1 MIIGDFDTRVAAA
14 QLNLIFDIEAIF
26 KRRGQKVAVFEKN
39 GDLLFDQTN
48 YGAFE
53 KYYLVFHSSSFR
65 RISSII
71 GSFTDGLTLDEIHSR
86 CPDLKK
92 SKTIDILNEAV
103 NLGIIVRKESVYLL
117 SNPIGFGP
125 TFEWYVAAVCI
136 KELSSMAYWGVKVEK
151 LTGDYDVVLVRE
163 NQIGYIECKSGNF
176 SNISKNHIKS
186 FLDRERILAP
196 QFSIYL
202 VDGVSKDNLKILVD
216 YALEQKFEYEIEI
229 PGVMNTEV
237 SLEAE
242 EYRHFIRLIPINSF
256 FISVR
261 SSIAS
266 ALREIYQFLTLVCD
280 RTVPTENKAAKAKF
294 H

>member
-1 MIIGDFDTRVAAA
+1 MIIGDFDTEIAAT

-26 KRRGQKVAVFEKN
+26 RRRGQEVVVYEN
-39 GDLLFDQTN
+39 NNDLLFDQTN

-53 KYYLVFHSSSFR
+53 KYYPVFHSSSFR
-65 RISSII
+65 RISSLI
-71 GSFTDGLTLDEIHSR
+71 GGSTDGLTLDEIHSR
-86 CPDLKK
+86 CPDLEKAK
-92 SKTIDILNEAV
+92 IIDKVNEAV
-103 NLGIIVRKESVYLL
+103 SLGIMLPKKSVYLL

-125 TFEWYVAAVCI
+125 TFEWYVAAVCF
-136 KELSSMAYWGVKVEK
+136 KELSSMTYWGVKVEK

-176 SNISKNHIKS
+176 RNISKNHVKC

-202 VDGVSKDNLKILVD
+202 VDGVSKDYLKILVD

-229 PGVMNTEV
+229 PGVMYTVV

-256 FISVR
+256 FVSVR
-261 SSIAS
+261 SSIVS

-280 RTVPTENKAAKAKF
+280 RNVPTENKAAKSKF
-294 H
+294 R